1 MKVETMFF
9 IHSKEDI
16 EEFVDKT
23 KEFLDINPD
32 QISIIHVFCVSRF
45 LYYLFILYLYLFIHP
60 AIYFK
65 DKEEYHKLFKITN
78 KFSIKLYKVK
88 RFSLYDFIVRDV
100 YDSINR
106 NIPKVGVYY
115 NRSSNEAFHIDYS
128 KRKDYDIFNNEPCP
142 MIVIPGELI
151 ENIFE
156 STKRQHGYENKVAVY
171 DMIEFKNKNQF
182 LYFCIS
188 GFESFYIPKEIENF
202 NYICTDFIDENR
214 GDYVISKK
222 YFTDI
227 KMRIDPDTMRIIEP
241 PKFEE
246 SEYKGFII
254 SLKRPIL
261 YISDY
266 NLRVF

>member
-1 MKVETMFF
+1 MNVEIMFF
-9 IHSKEDI
+9 IHSKKDI

-23 KEFLDINPD
+23 KEFLNINPD
-32 QISIIHVFCVSRF
+32 QISIIHVFCVSHF

-65 DKEEYHKLFKITN
+65 DKEDYHKLFKITN

-106 NIPKVGVYY
+106 KIPKVGVYY
-115 NRSSNEAFHIDYS
+115 DTSLNETFYISYS
-128 KRKDYDIFNNEPCP
+128 KGQDQDIFNNESYP
-142 MIVIPGELI
+142 MIVAPGELI
-151 ENIFE
+151 ENKYE
-156 STKRQHGYENKVAVY
+156 SMKHQHGYENKIAIY

-188 GFESFYIPKEIENF
+188 GFESLYIPKEIEKFRF
-202 NYICTDFIDENR
+202 NYVNFIDENE

-222 YFTDI
+222 YFIDI
-227 KMRIDPDTMRIIEP
+227 KMRIDPDTMGIIEP
-241 PKFEE
+241 AKFEE

-261 YISDY
+261 YISKY
-266 NLRVF
+266 NSRVF